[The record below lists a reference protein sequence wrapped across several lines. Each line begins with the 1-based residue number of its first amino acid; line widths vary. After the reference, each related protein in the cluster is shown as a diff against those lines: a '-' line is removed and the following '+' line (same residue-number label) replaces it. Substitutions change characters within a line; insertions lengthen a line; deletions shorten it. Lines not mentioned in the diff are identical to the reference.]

1 MTGAAV
7 VRPGTMDPVRPQL
20 SDIRIYPVKST
31 SGARVASAQVEPSG
45 LRGDRRWAIVDAD
58 GRNPWLGEHP
68 RSLAIHAEATA
79 DGGLILR
86 SDGQDDM
93 VVRPGECGPA
103 VAIDFPGL
111 SHALAGPPAA
121 SVWISKI
128 MDADLRLV
136 RLPPG
141 VTRPVSPEH
150 GGRPGEVTSFAWDAP
165 VHLVTRES
173 LRQLEEWIAE
183 TARADG
189 IDPGGVLPLDVARF
203 RPNLVTEG
211 FPAFAEDEWAG
222 VRIGDNEFRVTE
234 RVDRCAVTLYDPA
247 TIARAKEPIRTLARR
262 RAWSGKTWFGIR
274 LVPLAP
280 GRVEVGS
287 PVLPFQR

>member
-1 MTGAAV
+1 V
-7 VRPGTMDPVRPQL
+7 DPQL
-20 SDIRIYPVKST
+20 TDIRIYPLKSASGIRVT
-31 SGARVASAQVEPSG
+31 SAPVEPWG
-45 LRGDRRWAIVDAD
+45 LRGDRGWAIVDAG
-58 GRNPWLGEHP
+58 GRHPWLGDHP

-86 SDGQDDM
+86 SDGQDD
-93 VVRPGECGPA
+93 VVARPDECGPPMA
-103 VAIDFPGL
+103 TDFPGL
-111 SHALAGPPAA
+111 SHVLAGPAEA
-121 SVWISKI
+121 SVWISKV

-141 VTRPVSPEH
+141 VTRPVGPEH
-150 GGRPGEVTSFAWDAP
+150 GGRPGDVTSFAWDAP

-173 LRQLEEWIAE
+173 LRRLEEWIAE
-183 TARADG
+183 TANEDG
-189 IDPGGVLPLDVARF
+189 TDPGGVLPLDAARF

-222 VRIGDNEFRVTE
+222 VRIGETEFRVTE

-247 TIARAKEPIRTLARR
+247 SIAKAKEPIRTLARH

-274 LVPLAP
+274 LAPLAP
-280 GRVEVGS
+280 GRVEIGS
-287 PVLPFQR
+287 PVQPK